1 MDASV
6 NPWEDSIC
14 IGGVDVRK
22 GSKVRL
28 RPGQVAGR
36 RTDAQDLFLVG
47 REATVEGVFFDVDGD
62 QHVAVVLDDDRA
74 ADLHQWHGRYMYF
87 HPDEVEPLV
96 KHARRGDRQ
105 HLQP

>member
-28 RPGQVAGR
+28 RPGQIVGR

-62 QHVAVVLDDDRA
+62 QHVAVVLDDDEA

-87 HPDEVEPLV
+87 HPDEVEPL
-96 KHARRGDRQ
+96 
-105 HLQP
+105 